1 MTSRK
6 KRLAAALLLAAS
18 VAAVAALTVGA
29 ATRSDDGRQLTGQF
43 CTNANAMPKPGA
55 CIALSYDGATAQG
68 YTDSTERT
76 LTLRPGTY
84 WLSVNDTSTTHNFA
98 LESPDGS
105 DQDLTAV
112 AEAPGWVTVKVDLAH
127 GHYTLFCDPHRMMG
141 MYVDIEVGGVGQ
153 VG

>member
-1 MTSRK
+1 MKQRWTIALAIVIVGSAVS
-6 KRLAAALLLAAS
+6 AAAAS
-18 VAAVAALTVGA
+18 FA
-29 ATRSDDGRQLTGQF
+29 RSDDGRQLTGEF
-43 CTNANAMPKPGA
+43 CTNAMAMPKPGA
-55 CIALSYDGATAQG
+55 CISLSYGGTTAQG
-68 YTDSTERT
+68 YTDSIERT

-84 WLSVNDTSTTHNFA
+84 WLSVNDTSLTHNFA

-112 AEAPGWVTVKVDLAH
+112 AEAPGWVTVKVDLSH